1 MDLDLGLLAG
11 PRVVFLVLLIF
22 ILEFVLI
29 DFGVIITNLKGLS
42 WNRVSYTVASAL

>member
-22 ILEFVLI
+22 ILEFVSSI
-29 DFGVIITNLKGLS
+29 S
-42 WNRVSYTVASAL
+42 E